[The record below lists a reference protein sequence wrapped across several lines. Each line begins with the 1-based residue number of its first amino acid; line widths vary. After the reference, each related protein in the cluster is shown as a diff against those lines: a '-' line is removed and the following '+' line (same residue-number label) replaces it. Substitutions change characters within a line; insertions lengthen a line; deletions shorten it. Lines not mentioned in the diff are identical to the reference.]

1 MDRVFKSRTGA
12 EDTIMLE
19 QARHDVGISSPP
31 EDSAFK
37 GLVKD
42 DSSTTEQKI
51 STNAHV
57 EKA

>member
-1 MDRVFKSRTGA
+1 
-12 EDTIMLE
+12 MLE

-31 EDSAFK
+31 EDSVFK

-42 DSSTTEQKI
+42 DSSTTEQKM

-57 EKA
+57 ENA